1 MRDMCLRL
9 EAEVAKLRNLL
20 AAAHGTGPL
29 PGDVPPPLSA
39 AGAGGAGAASGAGNP
54 IGGRGS
60 FLSGFA
66 EGGGGGGGGGGGR
79 GLPRMSH
86 MVGSLSLGG
95 GHAVDT
101 VLAFE
106 NFAGF
111 ILGGKFDAGVGEDG

>member
-29 PGDVPPPLSA
+29 PGDLPPPA
-39 AGAGGAGAASGAGNP
+39 AGGAGAASGTGNP

-79 GLPRMSH
+79 GRGRGLPRMSH
-86 MVGSLSLGG
+86 MVRNLSLGG
-95 GHAVDT
+95 EGEAC
-101 VLAFE
+101 
-106 NFAGF
+106 
-111 ILGGKFDAGVGEDG
+111 GGYSARFY